1 MSKKRITEKD
11 RRRAAELV
19 QVRGLPAAKVA
30 RMFGVTEASVR
41 NWLKPATRGIYAI
54 VCPETGDVVYIG
66 QSVNI
71 EQRFAAHISGGAAG
85 GLGLAKRRWVLELRS
100 RGLTPELRIL
110 ERCPP
115 GADMKER
122 ERHYIQ
128 LHKLA
133 GDSLRFMTHGRV
145 PEARA
150 TQTRRQLVQRI
161 ANLEEQQRLLCL
173 CFALLSQNQGVTR
186 ATPATCSAA

>member
-1 MSKKRITEKD
+1 
-11 RRRAAELV
+11 
-19 QVRGLPAAKVA
+19 
-30 RMFGVTEASVR
+30 MFGVTVTSVC

-66 QSVNI
+66 QSANI
-71 EQRFAAHISGGAAG
+71 ERRFAAHMAGAGGG
-85 GLGLAKRRWVLELRS
+85 GLGLAKRKWVLELRN
-100 RGLTPELRIL
+100 RGLAPELRIL

-115 GADMKER
+115 STDMKER
-122 ERHYIQ
+122 ERHYIR

-145 PEARA
+145 PEAPA
-150 TQTRRQLVQRI
+150 TQERRQLMQRI